1 MPTNEPAWINWLF
14 NHPLFFVL
22 QFIAL
27 WALVSYVIGQL
38 SGWVSLSR
46 RFRDS
51 GAFYSYQ
58 WPFQSVRMRTLWGTY
73 NNCANFGADEAGLYM
88 AVFPLFR
95 IGHAPLFI
103 PWSEI
108 QVVSGTRGLIFKKR
122 KLLLGRQ
129 ELIPLLVS
137 VSLAEKLKEA
147 AGQAWPVETIGA

>member
-1 MPTNEPAWINWLF
+1 MQTNVPTWIEWLF

-27 WALVSYVIGQL
+27 WALVSYGIGQL
-38 SGWVSLSR
+38 SGWVSLSV

-58 WPFQSVRMRTLWGTY
+58 WPFQSVRMRTLWGNY
-73 NNCANFGADEAGLYM
+73 HNCANFGANETGLYM

-95 IGHAPLFI
+95 VGHAPLFI

-108 QVVSGTRGLIFKKR
+108 QVDSGNRGLIFKKR
-122 KLLLGRQ
+122 KLQLGRQ

-137 VSLAEKLKEA
+137 VSLAEKLKGA

>member
-1 MPTNEPAWINWLF
+1 MQTNAPAWINWLF

-27 WALVSYVIGQL
+27 WGFVCYIIGQL
-38 SGWVSLSR
+38 SGWVLLSR

-51 GAFYSYQ
+51 GAFYSYR
-58 WPFQSVRMRTLWGTY
+58 WPFQSVRMRTLWGKY
-73 NNCANFGADEAGLYM
+73 NNCANFGADETGLYM

-108 QVVSGTRGLIFKKR
+108 HVISGNRGLVFKKR

-129 ELIPLLVS
+129 ELIPLFVS
-137 VSLAEKLKEA
+137 LSLAEKLEQA
-147 AGQAWPVETIGA
+147 AGRAWPVETIDV

>member
-1 MPTNEPAWINWLF
+1 MNWLF
-14 NHPLFFVL
+14 SHPLFFVL
-22 QFIAL
+22 YFIAL

-46 RFRDS
+46 RFRDT

-58 WPFQSVRMRTLWGTY
+58 WPFQSVRMRTLWGNY
-73 NNCANFGADEAGLYM
+73 HNCVNFGVDEAGLYM

-95 IGHAPLFI
+95 LGHAPLYI

-108 QVVSGTRGLIFKKR
+108 QVISGKRGLIFKKR

-129 ELIPLLVS
+129 ELIPLLVG
-137 VSLAEKLKEA
+137 VSLAEKLEEA
-147 AGQAWPVETIGA
+147 AGHAWPVETNDN

>member
-1 MPTNEPAWINWLF
+1 MPPNPPAWINWLF

-27 WALVSYVIGQL
+27 WALVCYVISQL
-38 SGWVSLSR
+38 SGWMALSR
-46 RFRDS
+46 RFRDI

-58 WPFQSVRMRTLWGTY
+58 WPFQSVRMRTLWY
-73 NNCANFGADEAGLYM
+73 NNCANFGADETGLYM

-95 IGHAPLFI
+95 FVHPPLFI

-108 QVVSGTRGLIFKKR
+108 QVVTGNQGLIFKKR

-129 ELIPLLVS
+129 ELIPLIVGLP
-137 VSLAEKLKEA
+137 LAKKLQEA
-147 AGQAWPVETIGA
+147 AGQAWPIETIGV

>member
-1 MPTNEPAWINWLF
+1 MSTNERWMNWLF
-14 NHPLFFVL
+14 TNPLFFVL
-22 QFIAL
+22 YFIAV
-27 WALVSYVIGQL
+27 WVLVSCLIGQL
-38 SGWVSLSR
+38 SGWVALSR
-46 RFRDS
+46 RFRHG

-58 WPFQSVRMRTLWGTY
+58 WPFQSVRMGTLCGTY
-73 NNCANFGADEAGLYM
+73 HNSVNLGADEAGLYM

-108 QVVSGTRGLIFKKR
+108 QVVSGNRGLIFNKR

-129 ELIPLLVS
+129 ELIPFLVS